1 MFILRNIL
9 FPLQQEFNHRCKGDE
24 RGVWF
29 VYTLLAVITHFTS
42 SRSANLLRCLQVY
55 CSDCRLVSADSII
68 CRDCAAAHLP
78 KIALLP
84 LRYPCRS
91 CLPHRCLIRIMPGGV
106 SNPSSGNCFWL
117 I

>member
-42 SRSANLLRCLQVY
+42 SRSANLLRCLQILFGLSLSQRRFY
-55 CSDCRLVSADSII
+55 IFMASSKLPWSRL
-68 CRDCAAAHLP
+68 
-78 KIALLP
+78 
-84 LRYPCRS
+84 
-91 CLPHRCLIRIMPGGV
+91 
-106 SNPSSGNCFWL
+106 
-117 I
+117 

>member
-42 SRSANLLRCLQVY
+42 SRSANLLRCLQVLFGL
-55 CSDCRLVSADSII
+55 SRLVSADFTSSWP
-68 CRDCAAAHLP
+68 HQN
-78 KIALLP
+78 
-84 LRYPCRS
+84 
-91 CLPHRCLIRIMPGGV
+91 CLGHAFGRRCGL
-106 SNPSSGNCFWL
+106 
-117 I
+117 

>member
-55 CSDCRLVSADSII
+55 CSDCRLVSADFTSSWP
-68 CRDCAAAHLP
+68 HQN
-78 KIALLP
+78 
-84 LRYPCRS
+84 
-91 CLPHRCLIRIMPGGV
+91 CLGHAFGRRCGL
-106 SNPSSGNCFWL
+106 
-117 I
+117 